1 MKECVV
7 DLIKLFIE
15 RSIELSIE
23 LFGNAIFIILPIV
36 LSAAIYFVL
45 KDRGMG
51 QAGYFLSKKRSI
63 YRVQRP
69 LDYWASF
76 FMLFFFNA
84 LMICELACLP
94 ISFAI
99 GIGILAFV
107 VLVFVVIISWSKLKK
122 NNSLIPILTCVGSD
136 CLFVIAFILPEDNDM
151 QSEEIINFVQDK
163 LTQNIQVFVFWVAIW
178 AAFATYI
185 YYFVNEHS
193 KKYTEYVIIHD
204 ERKDEDYYV
213 VSKIDDEYLLTCGKE
228 DYDFVQK
235 KDNEDV
241 DKTIE
246 TKLFKIDD
254 IRDNPTKLSMKYEY
268 KLKNPKKEGEELN

>member
-23 LFGNAIFIILPIV
+23 LFGNKIFIILPIV
-36 LSAAIYFVL
+36 FYLAIYFVL
-45 KDRGMG
+45 KNRGIG

-69 LDYWASF
+69 LAYLA
-76 FMLFFFNA
+76 LFFILAIFNVFA
-84 LMICELACLP
+84 VYELACLP
-94 ISFAI
+94 IDFAK

-107 VLVFVVIISWSKLKK
+107 VLVCVVIIICVKLKK
-122 NNSLIPILTCVGSD
+122 NNSFIPILICAVGD
-136 CLFVIAFILPEDNDM
+136 CLFVIVFNLTKDNDT
-151 QSEEIINFVQDK
+151 QSNTNAVQDKLNAVQDK
-163 LTQNIQVFVFWVAIW
+163 LTQNIQVFVFWVVIL
-178 AAFATYI
+178 AAFAAYI
-185 YYFVNEHS
+185 YYFMDEYS
-193 KKYTEYVIIHD
+193 KKYTEHVIIHD
-204 ERKDEDYYV
+204 ERKNEDYYV

-235 KDNEDV
+235 KDNV
-241 DKTIE
+241 NKIIE

-268 KLKNPKKEGEELN
+268 KYN